1 MRAQVLAR
9 YQEMGMDP
17 NASQNTTQ
25 ATTTTTATAP
35 VAAPAPVPAA
45 TDTISADLAAL
56 RATIA
61 QQDEAI
67 KTLKDEAAR
76 RRNETKAERDARAD
90 EARKA
95 GDLKEALRIADE
107 QKAEALAAAK
117 ALADEK
123 AALEP
128 DALAQRSWREQASK
142 KVAEKAASL
151 PANLKPIFDALP
163 TVEAKKAFLV
173 EVLPMVAA
181 PTTPTPT
188 PAAPAPASGTV
199 APATQS
205 AAGIDLNNASEQQLR
220 ELERSDPAAFN
231 KLFQRPAP
239 SIVDAGRKFLGF

>member
-1 MRAQVLAR
+1 
-9 YQEMGMDP
+9 MDP
-17 NASQNTTQ
+17 NAQQTASTTTTQ
-25 ATTTTTATAP
+25 AASTTTAEPTTTTPA
-35 VAAPAPVPAA
+35 AAPAANDAVA
-45 TDTISADLAAL
+45 ADLAAL

-61 QQDEAI
+61 KQDAAI
-67 KTLKDEAAR
+67 KALTDEAAR
-76 RRNETKAERDARAD
+76 RRTETKAERDARAE

-128 DALAQRSWREQASK
+128 DAIAQRAWREQASK
-142 KVAEKAASL
+142 KIAEKAASL

-173 EVLPMVAA
+173 EVMPMVAKPA
-181 PTTPTPT
+181 TTAT
-188 PAAPAPASGTV
+188 PAAPAPAAGSP

-220 ELERSDPAAFN
+220 ELEKSNPAEFN
-231 KLFQRPAP
+231 KLFQRPAQ
-239 SIVDAGRKFLGF
+239 SIVDTGRRFLGI

>member
-1 MRAQVLAR
+1 
-9 YQEMGMDP
+9 MDP
-17 NASQNTTQ
+17 NAQQTASTTTTQ
-25 ATTTTTATAP
+25 AASTTTAEPTTTPA
-35 VAAPAPVPAA
+35 AAPAANDAVA
-45 TDTISADLAAL
+45 ADLAAL

-61 QQDEAI
+61 KQDAAI
-67 KTLKDEAAR
+67 KALTDEAAR
-76 RRNETKAERDARAD
+76 RRTETKAERDARAE

-128 DALAQRSWREQASK
+128 DAIAQRAWREQASK
-142 KVAEKAASL
+142 KIAEKAASL

-173 EVLPMVAA
+173 EVMPMVAKPA
-181 PTTPTPT
+181 TTTAT
-188 PAAPAPASGTV
+188 PAAPAPAAGSP

-220 ELERSDPAAFN
+220 ELEKSNPAEFN
-231 KLFQRPAP
+231 KLFQRPAQ
-239 SIVDAGRKFLGF
+239 SIVDTGRRFLGL

>member
-1 MRAQVLAR
+1 
-9 YQEMGMDP
+9 MGMDP
-17 NASQNTTQ
+17 NASQTTAPQ
-25 ATTTTTATAP
+25 TTTTAPAEAAAAP
-35 VAAPAPVPAA
+35 VVAPAADAV
-45 TDTISADLAAL
+45 SADIAAL

-61 QQDEAI
+61 KQDSAI
-67 KTLKDEAAR
+67 KALTDEAAR
-76 RRNETKAERDARAD
+76 RRTETKAERDARAE
-90 EARKA
+90 EARKT

-128 DALAQRSWREQASK
+128 DAIAQRAWREQASK

-181 PTTPTPT
+181 PQTTTPTT
-188 PAAPAPASGTV
+188 PAPAPAPAAGSP

-220 ELERSDPAAFN
+220 ELEKSNPAEFN
-231 KLFQRPAP
+231 KLFQRPPP
-239 SIVDAGRKFLGF
+239 SIVDVGRRFLGL